1 MLLPGAV
8 GVGSEQ
14 HVPITGIYDVDAAVL
29 GVGQAQGG
37 GWERFKVLSSRSV
50 SAARVCGE
58 VLRDKSGG
66 GERDGGAEG
75 GSEARTEARRQ
86 YHVRS
91 SRLGCCVV
99 RAVS

>member
-1 MLLPGAV
+1 MPLN
-8 GVGSEQ
+8 
-14 HVPITGIYDVDAAVL
+14 GIYDVIYDVDSAVP

-66 GERDGGAEG
+66 EERDGGTQG
-75 GSEARTEARRQ
+75 GSEARTEPRRQ

-91 SRLGCCVV
+91 SQLRCCVV